1 MYCATSGSG
10 KVSDYRDTG
19 SEKRRKEK
27 AEVQLPNTV
36 EEERKKKRKSWFYL
50 NDRDNNL

>member
-1 MYCATSGSG
+1 MRLLEVERYLIT
-10 KVSDYRDTG
+10 VNTG